1 MDKIGYDTKY
11 VNKNTRAGRDGKQ
24 IICPQCDKS
33 ATVYHFSWSALE
45 CNGCHSAVEK
55 NAWIVKQEEVKIKVN
70 YVSMRDRLQSVFDE
84 DDIFSYSDELLDE
97 LTEAVLEELT
107 NKGDK

>member
-55 NAWIVKQEEVKIKVN
+55 NAWIIGRVK
-70 YVSMRDRLQSVFDE
+70 
-84 DDIFSYSDELLDE
+84 
-97 LTEAVLEELT
+97 
-107 NKGDK
+107 

>member
-1 MDKIGYDTKY
+1 MKY

-24 IICPQCDKS
+24 IICPSCDKTS
-33 ATVYHFSWSALE
+33 TVYHFSWSALS
-45 CNGCHSAVEK
+45 CDCCGAMVDK
-55 NAWIVKQEEVKIKVN
+55 TDWIVNRGEEKIKVN

-84 DDIFSYSDELLDE
+84 DDTYCYSDELLDE

-107 NKGDK
+107 KQEEKK